1 MCVHKPCGSAEQ
13 LSVSRI
19 YLCPLSPIS
28 QLLDYIRLHGLQL
41 EGIFRVPASN
51 SRIQSLKE
59 ELRKLYFSC
68 PINNINNKS
77 EVLHSFLFE
86 LLNQFN
92 VFDVIAV
99 FKQLIREL
107 PEPLL
112 AYELQEIFLCIPSI
126 PDYAQKIQILNLLV
140 LLLDRTSRRTLAEIL
155 RLLEEI
161 VENSELNKM
170 NLSNIALIIAP
181 NLFISPITN
190 EKHSKQ
196 IARTKS
202 SCEVAK
208 LIIHHNRILFQVP
221 NFLLNQLDHLKDF

>member
-1 MCVHKPCGSAEQ
+1 MPSLPLFPQ
-13 LSVSRI
+13 LI
-19 YLCPLSPIS
+19 
-28 QLLDYIRLHGLQL
+28 DYIRLHALDV

-68 PINNINNKS
+68 PINNIDNKS

-107 PEPLL
+107 PEPLMSSG
-112 AYELQEIFLCIPSI
+112 LQEVFLIIPSI
-126 PDYAQKIQILNLLV
+126 SSYRHKIEILNLLI
-140 LLLDRTSRRTLAEIL
+140 LLLDRTSRVTLSEIL

-161 VENSELNKM
+161 SENSELNKM

-190 EKHSKQ
+190 EKHCKQ

-202 SCEVAK
+202 SCEVSK
-208 LIIHHNRILFQVP
+208 LLIFHNQILFNVP
-221 NFLLNQLDHLKDF
+221 GWIADSTMLNQPDHLNDF

>member
-1 MCVHKPCGSAEQ
+1 MPSLSLSLSLSLSAQ
-13 LSVSRI
+13 LI
-19 YLCPLSPIS
+19 
-28 QLLDYIRLHGLQL
+28 DYIRLHGLEV

-68 PINNINNKS
+68 PTNNVNNKS

-107 PEPLL
+107 PEPLM
-112 AYELQEIFLCIPSI
+112 AYDLQEIFLIIPSI
-126 PDYAQKIQILNLLV
+126 PNYAHKIQILNLLV

-161 VENSELNKM
+161 AANSELNKM

-202 SCEVAK
+202 SCEVTK
-208 LIIHHNRILFQVP
+208 LIIHHNRILFHVP
-221 NFLLNQLDHLKDF
+221 SFILNQLDHLKDF